1 MSQLFSNVERQAL
14 IVEDIPEINRWLTE
28 MVQQVFPLMIVHQA
42 FDLRQAREILAM
54 QQTFHLALID
64 LGLPD
69 GSGLDLIHEIASSH
83 PETVQ
88 IVTTIYDDDTHL
100 FTALQAGANGYLLKD
115 HTPEIFQQHLRQL
128 EYGVPALSPSIARKM
143 LAYFQASP
151 PTIKKSLPAIALT
164 LRETEVLGCIGR
176 GMRISQTAQML
187 HISEHTVSGYVK
199 DIYRKLNISSRAEA
213 ALEADRRGLTS

>member
-1 MSQLFSNVERQAL
+1 MSHSIHEPIRHAL
-14 IVEDIPEINRWLTE
+14 IVEDIPEINQWLTE
-28 MVQQVFPLMIVHQA
+28 MVRQVFPTTIIHQA
-42 FDLRQAREILAM
+42 SDLQQARKILCCPNEY
-54 QQTFHLALID
+54 HLALID

-69 GSGLDLIHEIASSH
+69 GSGLDLIHEISISH

-88 IVTTIYDDDTHL
+88 IVTTIYDDDNHL
-100 FTALQAGANGYLLKD
+100 FTALQAGAQGYLLKD
-115 HTPEIFQQHLRQL
+115 HTPEIFQHYLRQL

-143 LAYFQASP
+143 LAYFQSRST
-151 PTIKKSLPAIALT
+151 PTKKVQAPVVLT

-176 GMRISQTAQML
+176 GMRNSQAAHML

-213 ALEADRRGLTS
+213 ALEADRRGLNL

>member
-1 MSQLFSNVERQAL
+1 MNQPMHTLDRHAL
-14 IVEDIPEINRWLTE
+14 IVEDIPEINQWLTD
-28 MVQQVFPLMIVHQA
+28 MVQQVFPDIVIHQA
-42 FDLRQAREILAM
+42 FDLRQAREILHSHSAY
-54 QQTFHLALID
+54 HLALID

-69 GSGLDLIHEIASSH
+69 GSGLDLIHEIACSH

-88 IVTTIYDDDTHL
+88 IVTTIYDDDAHL
-100 FTALQAGANGYLLKD
+100 FTALKAGAQGYLLKD

-143 LAYFQASP
+143 LAYFQSCP
-151 PTIKKSLPAIALT
+151 TTIKKAQLPVALT

>member
-1 MSQLFSNVERQAL
+1 MPTADRHAL
-14 IVEDIPEINRWLTE
+14 IVEDIPEINQWLTE
-28 MVQQVFPLMIVHQA
+28 MVRQVFPAMTVHQA
-42 FDLRQAREILAM
+42 FDLRQAREILPSQSAY
-54 QQTFHLALID
+54 QLALID

-69 GSGLDLIHEIASSH
+69 GSGLDLIHEISTSH

-88 IVTTIYDDDTHL
+88 IVTTIYDDDAHL
-100 FTALQAGANGYLLKD
+100 FTALKAGAQGYLLKD

-143 LAYFQASP
+143 LAYFQSHSTTTKKAQ
-151 PTIKKSLPAIALT
+151 PTVALT

-176 GMRISQTAQML
+176 GMRISQAAQML

-213 ALEADRRGLTS
+213 ALEADRRGLIS

>member
-1 MSQLFSNVERQAL
+1 MSTLNRHAL
-14 IVEDIPEINRWLTE
+14 VVEDIPEINQWLTE
-28 MVQQVFPLMIVHQA
+28 MVLQVFPLITVHQA
-42 FDLRQAREILAM
+42 FDLRQAREILPSHSAY
-54 QQTFHLALID
+54 QLALID

-69 GSGLDLIHEIASSH
+69 GSGLDLIHEIAISH
-83 PETVQ
+83 PETIQ
-88 IVTTIYDDDTHL
+88 IVTSIYDDDAHL
-100 FTALQAGANGYLLKD
+100 FTALKAGASGYLLKD
-115 HTPEIFQQHLRQL
+115 HTPEIFQQYLKQL
-128 EYGVPALSPSIARKM
+128 EFGVPALSPSIARKM
-143 LAYFQASP
+143 LAYFQGCSSTP
-151 PTIKKSLPAIALT
+151 KNNQLSVALT